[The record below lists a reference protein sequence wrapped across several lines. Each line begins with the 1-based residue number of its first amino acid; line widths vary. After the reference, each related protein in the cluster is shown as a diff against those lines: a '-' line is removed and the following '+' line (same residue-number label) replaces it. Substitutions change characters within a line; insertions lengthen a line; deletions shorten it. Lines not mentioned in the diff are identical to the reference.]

1 MLACLNEAAT
11 AYHVPVSA
19 IERVMTAAGRAKSGV
34 GPMGIPQQWLPVLT
48 AYGFSASAVR
58 KSPCWGIAAGTWI
71 LAVEKLYADGGRGI
85 SARGHF
91 VYPTALPAIPSRF
104 VRWANQAS
112 AATGVPAAMIL
123 AVAAQESGFHPD
135 AVSDKGAQGLMQF
148 MPGTWVRFGQGSPF
162 DPRDAIFAG
171 ARYLRHLELRLK
183 SWPLAVAGYNAGGQA
198 VVDAGYRIPPFRQTQ
213 QYVPAVISRFE
224 QYSHK
229 GVQ

>member
-1 MLACLNEAAT
+1 MLACMTEAAT
-11 AYHVPVSA
+11 AYHVPVPA

-148 MPGTWVRFGQGSPF
+148 MPATAQRFGLRDPF
-162 DPRDAIFAG
+162 DPRASIFAG
-171 ARYLRHLELRLK
+171 ARYLRDLALK
-183 SWPLAVAGYNAGGQA
+183 FHSWKLALAGYNAGGQA
-198 VVDAGYRIPPFRQTQ
+198 VIDAGYRIPPYRQTE
-213 QYVPAVISRFE
+213 QYVPSVLGKYQWIAG
-224 QYSHK
+224 K
-229 GVQ
+229 GEG